1 MANRKGSEFPS
12 ITGSE
17 IDEEDLLTLVHV
29 FEVDPTLRNKK
40 ITFTQ
45 FKSYLDLYYSP
56 LSGATFSGNV
66 TITGNFVVS
75 GSSIFNTLTTS
86 GLATLNRII
95 LTTATTPASASAT
108 GTTGEIVW
116 DANYIYVCIATN
128 TWRRTA
134 INAW

>member
-1 MANRKGSEFPS
+1 MANRKASEFPS

-17 IDEEDLLTLVHV
+17 IDEEDLLTFVHV

>member
-1 MANRKGSEFPS
+1 VSNRRISEFPP
-12 ITGSE
+12 ITGVDIVE
-17 IDEEDLLTLVHV
+17 QDLLTLVHV

>member
-1 MANRKGSEFPS
+1 VPNRKASEFPS
-12 ITGSE
+12 INGSE

-29 FEVDPTLRNKK
+29 FEVDPTLRNKR

-75 GSSIFNTLTTS
+75 GSSSFNTLTTS

-116 DANYIYVCIATN
+116 DVNYIYVCIATN

>member
-1 MANRKGSEFPS
+1 MANRRISQLP
-12 ITGSE
+12 ILTGSE
-17 IDEEDLLTLVHV
+17 VAEEDLLTMVHV
-29 FEVDPTLRNKK
+29 FEVDPTLKNKK
-40 ITFTQ
+40 ITIAA
-45 FKSYLDLYYSP
+45 FKNYLDLYYAP

>member
-1 MANRKGSEFPS
+1 MANRRISQLP
-12 ITGSE
+12 ILTGSE
-17 IDEEDLLTLVHV
+17 VAEEDLLTMVHV
-29 FEVDPTLRNKK
+29 FEVDPTLKNKK
-40 ITFTQ
+40 ITIAA
-45 FKSYLDLYYSP
+45 FKNYLDLYYSP
-56 LSGATFSGNV
+56 RSGATFSGNV

-75 GSSIFNTLTTS
+75 GSSIFNTLITS
-86 GLATLNRII
+86 VLATLNRII
-95 LTTATTPASASAT
+95 LTTATTPASATAP